1 MNEKIFKKLN
11 EMSDGYGLDENEM
24 VQIVEGIFWD
34 EYDFE
39 GKHQECTYPLNV
51 QFYENCLEA
60 LQQFEIKDEDLIL
73 YEALSTMLDAISNKA
88 KKSNNIDITEEEL
101 DVIRKTIYRL
111 IYDLKIKYEKKIK
124 EEYIK
129 VQKDYAEKRKTK
141 EFSEI
146 YKSYSEQE
154 KALLLLDNFENVE
167 DEVDERIEE
176 ALDFSE
182 IKKLCKTK
190 EEQELIEEL
199 EEIKDTIVENIRITA
214 IMMRTGE
221 ELLERYEV
229 DIDLDDFKK
238 IVDGKKTGKM
248 SAGEIVNKIGNLY
261 INDEFARITIEK
273 AKELEELINR
283 LRGISKKEDS
293 EKNNYEIFLARVE
306 YEKEKLLK
314 QIKQKYLNGE
324 ISEDELMAIEEI
336 DTEYFADL
344 KYYNE
349 WGIEDYSGNIDPIGY
364 DESGKPSISPRKK
377 H

>member
-1 MNEKIFKKLN
+1 
-11 EMSDGYGLDENEM
+11 
-24 VQIVEGIFWD
+24 
-34 EYDFE
+34 
-39 GKHQECTYPLNV
+39 
-51 QFYENCLEA
+51 
-60 LQQFEIKDEDLIL
+60 
-73 YEALSTMLDAISNKA
+73 MLDAISNKA

-146 YKSYSEQE
+146 DKSYSAQE

-182 IKKLCKTK
+182 IKKLCKAK

-229 DIDLDDFKK
+229 GIDLDDFKK

-248 SAGEIVNKIGNLY
+248 SAGEIVNKIGHLY

-283 LRGISKKEDS
+283 FRGISKKEDS
-293 EKNNYEIFLARVE
+293 KKNNYEIFLARVE
-306 YEKEKLLK
+306 YEKEKLLR

-349 WGIEDYSGNIDPIGY
+349 WGIEDYSGNIDPIG
-364 DESGKPSISPRKK
+364 
-377 H
+377 